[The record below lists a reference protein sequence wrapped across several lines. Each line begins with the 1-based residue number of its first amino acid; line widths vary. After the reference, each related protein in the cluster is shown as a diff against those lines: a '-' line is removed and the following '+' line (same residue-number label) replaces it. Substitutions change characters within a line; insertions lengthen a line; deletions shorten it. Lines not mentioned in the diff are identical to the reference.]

1 MGEELSLPLQVAD
14 YFSYFW
20 WALFSG
26 RLKDFKAFM
35 GVMAM
40 TEEVKVVGF
49 EKVVSFRLRTDASL

>member
-1 MGEELSLPLQVAD
+1 MAD

-26 RLKDFKAFM
+26 KLKDFKAFE

-49 EKVVSFRLRTDASL
+49 EKVVSLRAPNDSSTDTV